1 MTKNSDTPAAEPAA
15 KTTTEDPTTSPD
27 EHVSEVN
34 RVAGI
39 AKPASD
45 PFDVLNPELFRLD
58 QSELDQPV
66 VKTALTAVPIRKPE
80 PLEFIRVHPDPN
92 YRMGPVPFIA
102 LKKSREFYLVV
113 PTLRRELKPR
123 EYWIGEIFLATNR
136 LEKPFLWITTIQSPT
151 GRVSD
156 WYNSGI
162 ECAERAM
169 HEWVQIVA
177 DQDAGVYTVALAED
191 RLEEPEWPEQTFQE
205 LFRLAF
211 KRRTV
216 DSLQHPIFKQ
226 LRGKV

>member
-1 MTKNSDTPAAEPAA
+1 MSAKNSCKHTAEKAASMEPVGESIGNDGA
-15 KTTTEDPTTSPD
+15 
-27 EHVSEVN
+27 VN
-34 RVAGI
+34 RVA
-39 AKPASD
+39 SLVTE
-45 PFDVLNPELFRLD
+45 PFNVMNPELFRLD

-66 VKTALTAVPIRKPE
+66 VKTVLTAIPIRKPE
-80 PLEFIRVHPDPN
+80 PLEFVRVHADPN
-92 YRMGPVPFIA
+92 YRMGPVPLIS

-136 LEKPFLWITTIQSPT
+136 LDKPFFWITTIQSPT

-191 RLEEPEWPEQTFQE
+191 KLEEPQWPEQTFAE
-205 LFRLAF
+205 LFQLAF

-216 DSLQHPIFKQ
+216 DNLSHPVFKQ
-226 LRGKV
+226 LRGKN